1 MMYSKDSK
9 NYFAIAPG
17 TLISEVMEN
26 KGISSHEVARRIHL
40 TDQEFDELLEGNN
53 DLTDKLAESLAEVLN
68 ISKSWILSFEAK
80 YHKDIE
86 VVNKENA
93 VLILEPA

>member
-26 KGISSHEVARRIHL
+26 KGISSHEVARQIHL
-40 TDQEFDELLEGNN
+40 TDQEFDELLEGNI

-80 YHKDIE
+80 YRKDLE